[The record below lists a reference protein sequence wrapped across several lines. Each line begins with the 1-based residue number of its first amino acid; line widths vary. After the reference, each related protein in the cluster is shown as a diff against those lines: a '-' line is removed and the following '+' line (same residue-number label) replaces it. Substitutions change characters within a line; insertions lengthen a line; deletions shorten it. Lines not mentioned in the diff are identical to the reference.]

1 MAAFISE
8 TCVNILFSLYS
19 IPTAQPDSNFIDIL
33 LPIHKDIWKTQ
44 LNSDK
49 MKSGKNLN
57 VVSNDYLQK
66 IYIHT
71 VLLKFSERKYNL
83 NWKKS
88 HMKKSHVSCYDT
100 DVLRGKSQK

>member
-19 IPTAQPDSNFIDIL
+19 IPTAQPDSDFIDIL

-49 MKSGKNLN
+49 NSMYKYCPIETLGK
-57 VVSNDYLQK
+57 K
-66 IYIHT
+66 IQFK
-71 VLLKFSERKYNL
+71 LRK
-83 NWKKS
+83 KEP
-88 HMKKSHVSCYDT
+88 
-100 DVLRGKSQK
+100 

>member
-19 IPTAQPDSNFIDIL
+19 IPAAQPDSDFIDIL

-49 MKSGKNLN
+49 NEIGKELKC
-57 VVSNDYLQK
+57 V
-66 IYIHT
+66 T
-71 VLLKFSERKYNL
+71 KFS
-83 NWKKS
+83 S
-88 HMKKSHVSCYDT
+88 DFF
-100 DVLRGKSQK
+100 GKSISNIFHYKTPTPIKHKCLS